1 MEPNSLAFIALCNE
15 FCSRLEALCTG
26 ETVDR
31 DEFVSSM
38 LNYIPRLYISATDL
52 HTLPSL
58 DETDDFISDSWAIES
73 ALDEDYYEAVRRAIE
88 AVMGEDD
95 VYLEVFEED
104 MKYSDTPISA
114 SIAEG
119 LADMFQVLY
128 IFIETVRDAPNE
140 RISPALSAIKDDFA
154 NYWSRIACNLLRA
167 LNHIRYRD
175 PE

>member
-26 ETVDR
+26 ELADR

-52 HTLPSL
+52 RTLPSI
-58 DETDDFISDSWAIES
+58 DEADDFIADSWAIES
-73 ALDEDYYEAVRRAIE
+73 ALDEDYYDAVRRAVE

-104 MKYSDTPISA
+104 MKYSDTPIAA
-114 SIAEG
+114 SVAEG
-119 LADMFQVLY
+119 LCDIFQVLY
-128 IFIETVRDAPNE
+128 NFLETVKDTTEDNITA
-140 RISPALSAIKDDFA
+140 ALALVSEDFGQ
-154 NYWSRIACNLLRA
+154 YWSRPLCNVLRA
-167 LNHIRYRD
+167 LNQIKYKQD
-175 PE
+175 